1 MAESDESLLSLEIDG
16 IHKLVPG
23 PLAATRRLASTAIH
37 AVFAWSPGAAVLAV
51 TERVARLTT
60 GVEAARDAPFAPE
73 VVPPAIAVIRAALE
87 RASPDTLVKVTGGP
101 SFVFPD
107 QVAELPP
114 AALPVIVSDPAG
126 QAQAR
131 QLERPSNWEAGEW
144 DQLVSNDF
152 GNWSMALDGN
162 QPVSI
167 CHTPSGTDD
176 SVECGTWT
184 RADHRRR
191 GLAAATARAWWARE
205 RLRKRILFYSTD
217 HDNFASRGVARK
229 LGLRPLGWLWTVR

>member
-1 MAESDESLLSLEIDG
+1 MADSDEYLLSLHIDG
-16 IHKLVPG
+16 THKLVSG
-23 PLAATRRLASTAIH
+23 PLAATRRLAGTAIH
-37 AVFAWSPGAAVLAV
+37 AAYGWSPGAAVLAV
-51 TERVARLTT
+51 TDRVAELTA
-60 GVEAARDAPFAPE
+60 GIEAARDAPFAPE
-73 VVPPAIAVIRAALE
+73 VVPPVIRFLCTALE
-87 RASPDTLVKVTGGP
+87 RASPDTAIEVKGGP

-107 QVAELPP
+107 AVAELPS
-114 AALPVIVSDPAG
+114 ALPMIVSDAEG
-126 QAQAR
+126 QARAR

-144 DQLVSNDF
+144 DQLISNEF

-167 CHTPSGTDD
+167 CHTPGGNDD
-176 SVECGTWT
+176 SVECGAWT

-229 LGLRPLGWLWTVR
+229 LGLRPLSWLWTIR